1 MRLLLAVVALV
12 TSGCASILT
21 GIRQDVLVD
30 AVPPGATVVV
40 VGGLPASVALTTE
53 EISGVK
59 DTLVSLL
66 GSNLPPVTRARLLA
80 LTPDALVTVLVTS
93 LQLDKR
99 LPGEKAQAFGETLEL
114 IPGPVRDRLSD
125 YLGLET
131 MGAAPRTVTLGKGRP
146 WALVAFKEGH
156 GARLLTIKTKFNWVT
171 LLNVLTLGL
180 GAIVDVLTGAWRNL
194 AVDELHFSLDPL
206 PSPIPLPVPAPP
218 AESPAAPPGAPGQL

>member
-1 MRLLLAVVALV
+1 MRLLLV
-12 TSGCASILT
+12 TLAFAASGCASILT

-30 AVPPGATVVV
+30 AQPPGATVVV
-40 VGGLPASVALTTE
+40 VGGLPASVALTSE
-53 EISGVK
+53 EVFGLK
-59 DTLVSLL
+59 DTLVTLL
-66 GSNLPPVTRARLLA
+66 GSNLPPPTRARLLA

-93 LQLDKR
+93 LQLGQR
-99 LPGEKAQAFGETLEL
+99 LPADKAQAFGDTIEL

-171 LLNVLTLGL
+171 LLNILTLGL

-194 AVDELHFSLDPL
+194 AVEELHFSLDPL

-218 AESPAAPPGAPGQL
+218 VEPAAAPPGQL